1 MLSFNQYY
9 ASSLT
14 EEVVRNKH
22 LDHLED
28 MMLLYGEQGL
38 KDSIAFLKDIAVS
51 LKLGKSPELRF
62 STKWDGK
69 PAVVCGINPSNKKFF
84 VATKSAFS
92 KVVKAYH
99 TPKEVKDA
107 IPIPDLADKLIQCLK
122 YLPKIGITGVLQGDL
137 MFGEG
142 AKKMV
147 ALNGVEHIAFQPN
160 TIMYAIPAKSEMGR
174 KIAAAKIGIAFHTE
188 YSGSSM
194 ETLSAKTFNFDS
206 SKLKKSPDVWYT
218 DPNIYDITP
227 ALLQPAEYDN
237 LSKMITECSALSK
250 KVVPFIKILK
260 SKSNED
266 LMTILMP
273 YINSTIGGGMTNYT
287 TTGLSLYIT
296 TRLDKEIE
304 KLKSAAGKQSREAQ
318 KQKLLDFVKTY
329 SGQFTDM
336 FTLHNRLANCKE
348 ILLGKFNAIGSFG
361 HFFVDD
367 EGIRPTDP
375 EGIVVSRSGKVVK
388 LVNRLR
394 FSRQNRKVN
403 Q

>member
-122 YLPKIGITGVLQGDL
+122 YLPKIGIKGVLQGDL

-142 AKKMV
+142 AKKV
-147 ALNGVEHIAFQPN
+147 VTLNGVEHIAFQPN

-174 KIAAAKIGIAFHTE
+174 RVAAAKIGIAFHTE

-206 SKLKKSPDVWYT
+206 GKLKKSPDVWFT

-287 TTGLSLYIT
+287 VNGLSLYIT

-304 KLKSAAGKQSREAQ
+304 KLKSASGKQSREAQ

-329 SGQFTDM
+329 SAQFTDM

-348 ILLGKFNAIGSFG
+348 ILLTKFNAIGSFG

>member
-1 MLSFNQYY
+1 MLSFNQYN
-9 ASSLT
+9 ASDLN

-51 LKLGKSPELRF
+51 LKLGKSPELKF

-69 PAVVCGINPSNKKFF
+69 PAVVCGINPDNKKFF

-107 IPIPDLADKLIQCLK
+107 IPIADLADKLIQCLK
-122 YLPKIGITGVLQGDL
+122 HLPKIGIKGVLQGDL

-142 AKKMV
+142 AKKV
-147 ALNGVEHIAFQPN
+147 VTLNGVEHIAFQPN
-160 TIMYAIPAKSEMGR
+160 TIMYAIPAKSEMGQR
-174 KIAAAKIGIAFHTE
+174 IANAKLGIAFHTE
-188 YSGSSM
+188 YGGNSM
-194 ETLSAKTFNFDS
+194 ESLSAKTFNFDS
-206 SKLKKSPDVWYT
+206 SKLKKTADVWFT

-227 ALLQPAEYDN
+227 ALLQPGEYDN
-237 LSKMITECSALSK
+237 LSKMIGECEALSK
-250 KVVPFIKILK
+250 KVLPFLK
-260 SKSNED
+260 TLKANAD
-266 LMTILMP
+266 LMEILMP

-287 TTGLSLYIT
+287 SNGLNLYVT
-296 TRLDKEIE
+296 TRMDKEIE
-304 KLKSAAGKQSREAQ
+304 KLKSEKGKQSRQAQ

-329 SGQFTDM
+329 SSQFGDM

-348 ILLGKFNAIGSFG
+348 ILLGKFNAIGAFG

-375 EGIVVSRSGKVVK
+375 EGIVVSRSGRVVK